1 MDMEIDD
8 LLKRLDRLEEEF
20 EKKIEARQ
28 AAFRYRIEN
37 GRAKFEEGV
46 QAEQRRLK
54 TNLLRFFRES
64 RLPEILSAPV
74 IYAMIV
80 PFVFLDIAVTIY
92 QLVCFSL
99 WRIEPARR
107 DDYIVI
113 DRHRLAYLNA
123 IEKLNCVYCG
133 YANGLIAYV
142 QEIAGRTEQY
152 WCPIKHARR
161 VRAHHAR
168 YRHFLDYGDTD
179 RFHERM
185 QQLRDDLRKAKE

>member
-20 EKKIEARQ
+20 EKKVEEKQ
-28 AAFRYRIEN
+28 AELRYRIEN
-37 GRAKFEEGV
+37 GKAEFERE
-46 QAEQRRLK
+46 ALEKQRRLK
-54 TNLLRFFRES
+54 IGLIKFFKES
-64 RLPEILSAPV
+64 GFPEILSAPV

-80 PFVFLDIAVTIY
+80 PFVFLDITVTIY
-92 QLVCFSL
+92 QLICFSL

-107 DDYIVI
+107 GDYIVI
-113 DRHRLAYLNA
+113 DRQRLAYLNA

-168 YRHFLDYGDTD
+168 YRHFLDYGDAD
-179 RFHERM
+179 QFHERM
-185 QQLRDDLRKAKE
+185 QQLRKELRKVKE